1 MISVQNIRKQYGATL
16 AVDHV
21 TFDVPD
27 GMVTGLLGPNG
38 AGKTT
43 TIRAITG
50 LARPDAGRVDVDGID
65 VASQPMNARA
75 HLGVVPETIG
85 VYDHLTVREHLEYS
99 AELQGLGGTTL
110 RARSEHL
117 LGQLGLGGLAARR
130 AGGLSMGE
138 RRRLAL
144 ARAMV
149 HQPRNLVFDEPT
161 NGLDVMS
168 AREVRREIKRLA
180 AGGCAVLVS
189 SHVMPEVAMLCDRVI
204 VMARGV
210 VVAAGTPAELMQ
222 QTGGST
228 LEDAFVRVIGS
239 EEGLN

>member
-1 MISVQNIRKQYGATL
+1 MIRVQDIRKTYGATL
-16 AVDHV
+16 AVNGV
-21 TFDVPD
+21 SLDVPN

-50 LARPDAGRVDVDGID
+50 LARPDSGRVEVDGVD
-65 VASQPMNARA
+65 VARRPMQARA

-85 VYDHLTVREHLEYS
+85 VYDHLTVREHLDYS
-99 AELQGLGGTTL
+99 AELQGLNRAARDL
-110 RARSEHL
+110 RSADL
-117 LGQLGLGGLAARR
+117 LAQLGLTALASRR

-149 HQPRNLVFDEPT
+149 HRPRNLVFDEPT

-168 AREVRREIKRLA
+168 AREVRQEIKRLA

-189 SHVMPEVAMLCDRVI
+189 SHVMPEVALLCDRVI
-204 VMARGV
+204 VLAGGV
-210 VVAAGTPAELMQ
+210 IVAAGTPAELMR
-222 QTGGST
+222 QTGCAT
-228 LEDAFVRVIGS
+228 LEDAFVRAIGS
-239 EEGLN
+239 EQGLN

>member
-1 MISVQNIRKQYGATL
+1 MIRVQDIRKQYGATL
-16 AVDHV
+16 AVNGV
-21 TFDVPD
+21 SLVVPD
-27 GMVTGLLGPNG
+27 GVVTGLLGPNG

-50 LARPDAGRVDVDGID
+50 LVRPDAGRVEVDGLD
-65 VASQPMNARA
+65 VARQPRPARA
-75 HLGVVPETIG
+75 RLGVVPETIG
-85 VYDHLTVREHLEYS
+85 VYDHLTVREHIEYS
-99 AELQGLGGTTL
+99 AQLQGLDDALTRVRTDN
-110 RARSEHL
+110 L
-117 LGQLGLGGLAARR
+117 LAQMGLLPLSGRR
-130 AGGLSMGE
+130 AAGLSMGE

-144 ARAMV
+144 ARALV
-149 HQPRNLVFDEPT
+149 HQPHNLVFDEPT

-204 VMARGV
+204 VMARGTI
-210 VVAAGTPAELMQ
+210 VAAGTPAELMQ
-222 QTGGST
+222 QHGGAT